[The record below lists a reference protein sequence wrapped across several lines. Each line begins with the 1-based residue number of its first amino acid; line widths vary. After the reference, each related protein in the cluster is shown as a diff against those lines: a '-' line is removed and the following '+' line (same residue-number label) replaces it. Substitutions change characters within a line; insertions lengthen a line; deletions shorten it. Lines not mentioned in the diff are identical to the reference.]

1 MREDSNSTP
10 KLAAVVYEAGRG
22 GDGDGVLAEVARAL
36 RGSGLRLAG
45 AVQHNRPAPDRCRC
59 DMVLEDLAS
68 AVTVEIS
75 ENRGPEARGCRL
87 NPAALEEIVGL
98 AGTAVEHG
106 AQLLIVNKFGKREA
120 EGRGFRQVIEQAIE
134 RGTPVLVAVSA
145 ENLAAWA
152 AFADG
157 FDARLPFDAQ
167 LITAW
172 CRHAT
177 RTRQEGRGTAELVC
191 A

>member
-1 MREDSNSTP
+1 MREDKSSGP
-10 KLAAVVYEAGRG
+10 RLAAVVYEAGKG
-22 GDGDGVLAEVARAL
+22 GDGDAVLASVARTL
-36 RGSGLRLAG
+36 RASGLRLAG

-68 AVTVEIS
+68 AVTIEIS

-98 AGTAVEHG
+98 AVVAVEHG
-106 AQLLIVNKFGKREA
+106 ADLLIVNKFGKREA
-120 EGRGFRQVIEQAIE
+120 EGRGFRQAIEAAIE
-134 RGTPVLVAVSA
+134 RGTSVLVAVSS
-145 ENLAAWA
+145 ENLAAWSEFA
-152 AFADG
+152 AG
-157 FDARLPFDAQ
+157 FDARLPLDAL

-172 CRHAT
+172 CQHNARAT
-177 RTRQEGRGTAELVC
+177 SQRAAEPLVP